1 MICEARDGTGS
12 LEEESGAIAGK
23 VTAIGQGR
31 RALRVGPEGG
41 IWNGKTMAF
50 PCSSMGL
57 KVFPEGDH
65 MKAIFMP
72 KGSGAPAGKFKGA
85 GTLGITGIGE
95 S

>member
-31 RALRVGPEGG
+31 RALGVGPEGG